1 MFGDTLEDG
10 TAIYRRV
17 PERPLATLLF
27 SHGYAEH
34 AERHVATLGYFAARG
49 IAAYAYDL
57 RGHGRSPGTRGF
69 VRRFDELV
77 ETSLVLRER
86 IALEHPAADHFLM
99 GYSLGGLLA
108 LRSAQAD
115 PRGLA
120 GVIVVAP
127 GLGVASGV
135 PPILRR
141 LGVAVGI
148 VAPHVPV
155 ARLRLRSLR
164 PGDAALATVEGHRI
178 PRDPSI
184 AARTAAE
191 TMRASHAAFAAAGE
205 WTLPA
210 LLVHGERDRVVRIAG
225 PRRFAALTP
234 PGDVTFREIPYG
246 DHDLLSGRDGD
257 AVRAE
262 IVAWIRER
270 SRGRLAE

>member
-10 TAIYRRV
+10 TAIYRTV
-17 PERPLATLLF
+17 PERPFATLLF
-27 SHGYAEH
+27 SHGYAES
-34 AERHVATLGYFAARG
+34 AERHAATLRYLAAHG
-49 IAAYAYDL
+49 IAVYAYDL

-69 VRRFDELV
+69 VHRFDDLIG
-77 ETSLVLRER
+77 TSLALRAR
-86 IALEHPAADHFLM
+86 IAAEHPNAAHFLM

-108 LRSAQAD
+108 VRSAQTD

-120 GVIVVAP
+120 GAIVVAP
-127 GLGVASGV
+127 GLGVAAGV
-135 PPILRR
+135 PPLLRR

-164 PGDAALATVEGHRI
+164 PGDAVLATADGRRI

-191 TMRASHAAFAAAGE
+191 TMRASHAAFAAARD

-257 AVRAE
+257 TVRAE

-270 SRGRLAE
+270 ARGKHAE

>member
-10 TAIYRRV
+10 TAFYRTV
-17 PERPLATLLF
+17 PERPFATVLF
-27 SHGYAEH
+27 SHGYAEN
-34 AERHVATLGYFAARG
+34 AERHDATLRYLAAHH
-49 IAAYAYDL
+49 IAVYAYDL

-69 VRRFDELV
+69 VRRFDELIG
-77 ETSLVLRER
+77 TSLVLRAR
-86 IALEHPAADHFLM
+86 IAAEHPNADHFLM

-108 LRSAQAD
+108 LRSAQTD

-164 PGDAALATVEGHRI
+164 PGDAVLATVEGRRI

-191 TMRASHAAFAAAGE
+191 TMRASHAAFVAARE

-210 LLVHGERDRVVRIAG
+210 LLVHGERDRVVPIAG

-234 PGDVTFREIPYG
+234 PGNVRFRTIPFG

-262 IVAWIRER
+262 IVAWIHER
-270 SRGRLAE
+270 SRGSHSG